1 MPDHSTSTA
10 LEAFVLLA
18 NGAKGAA
25 AVNLIQQALEASGV
39 YVFGELLDHPNIGA
53 LEKTDIGDGF
63 YRLLKIFAFG
73 TYTDYLKEAST
84 LPPLSEP
91 MSKKLRLLSI
101 ASMATK
107 AKLLRYSDL
116 QKELVRFFLGC
127 EILGLV
133 GILALGYFV
142 NLNHPMTLSH

>member
-116 QKELVRFFLGC
+116 QKELVRFF
-127 EILGLV
+127 
-133 GILALGYFV
+133 
-142 NLNHPMTLSH
+142 